1 MIVLWP
7 VFTTLHGPTSVYEE
21 GYLFGMEG
29 LFWGGM
35 MEGPSSLLMAIGLAG
50 SYDLLTG
57 REGKMARIGFWL
69 AMIGLVIPG
78 LVDLAVLAPVPPIL
92 APLLGVG
99 LILLAVGNRSNPSL
113 SRFSRLVLVWLAL
126 LQFFA
131 FLWTALVPL
140 DVLDQIYGYRIYGV
154 GANVL
159 FGLGWVMLG
168 ASLLGRDWMAR
179 TDDPPSFRAI
189 DASMPLTHSS
199 GDIPERWRRRMRTK

>member
-7 VFTTLHGPTSVYEE
+7 VYTTLHGPTSFYEE

-35 MEGPSSLLMAIGLAG
+35 MEGPSSLLMALGLAG
-50 SYDLLTG
+50 SYELLTG
-57 REGKMARIGFWL
+57 REGKMARIGFGL

-78 LVDLAVLAPVPPIL
+78 LVDLAVLAPMPPLL
-92 APLLGVG
+92 APLLGLG

-113 SRFSRLVLVWLAL
+113 PRFSRRVLVWMAL

-131 FLWTALVPL
+131 FLWTALVRP

-159 FGLGWVMLG
+159 FGLGWVILG
-168 ASLLGRDWMAR
+168 SSLLMRGWIAR
-179 TDDPPSFRAI
+179 TDEPAVLPS
-189 DASMPLTHSS
+189 H
-199 GDIPERWRRRMRTK
+199 